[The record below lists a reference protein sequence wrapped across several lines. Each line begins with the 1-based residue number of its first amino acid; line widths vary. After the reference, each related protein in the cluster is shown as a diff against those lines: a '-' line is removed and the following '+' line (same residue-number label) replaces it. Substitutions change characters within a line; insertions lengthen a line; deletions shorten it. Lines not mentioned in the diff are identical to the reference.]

1 MNAEIKTK
9 WIEALK
15 SGKYAKGVKA
25 LNYTDDNG
33 VQRYCCLGVLCDLYI
48 QETKIGAWKDST
60 SSISSNI
67 KRKHFYKDDYNLGSA
82 FLPAEVREWA
92 DMYTPSAGFIDKD
105 NLFNPEDNMT
115 SLVAV
120 NDGIEAEDFSEVIKV
135 IEHYF

>member
-15 SGKYAKGVKA
+15 SGKYPKGVKA
-25 LNYTDDNG
+25 LNYQDDKG

-48 QETKIGAWKDST
+48 EETKIGAWKNSDST
-60 SSISSNI
+60 IPTNI
-67 KRKHFYKDDYNLGSA
+67 KRMYFYKGDFNIGSA
-82 FLPAEVREWA
+82 FLPAEVQDWA
-92 DMYTPSAGFIDKD
+92 GMSTPSAGFIDKD

-120 NDGIEAEDFSEVIKV
+120 NDAIEAEDFSEVIKV